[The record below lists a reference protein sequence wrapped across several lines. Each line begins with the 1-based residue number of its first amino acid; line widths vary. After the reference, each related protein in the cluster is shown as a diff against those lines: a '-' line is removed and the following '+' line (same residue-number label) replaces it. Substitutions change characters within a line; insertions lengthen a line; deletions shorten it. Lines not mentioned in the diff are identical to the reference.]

1 MRPKDAATVILVRDL
16 THVLVGERNAG
27 HAFMPNRYVFPGGG
41 VDATDWRVPAAT
53 ELTAQTAERLE
64 RDCTAPR
71 ARALG
76 IAAIRETFEETGLR
90 LATASRV
97 ADRLTSDFWHNF
109 KIAGVAPAL
118 DILHYFARAITPP
131 GRPRRF
137 DARFFLVDA
146 ADAAG
151 DLVGNGELLD
161 LRWVTFRELDELP
174 LPDIT
179 KRIVATAEKCVAEGI
194 ESVLASTP
202 TFWPK
207 GAKFEPEFL

>member
-16 THVLVGERNAG
+16 THVLVGERSAG

-53 ELTAQTAERLE
+53 ELTSRTSERLE
-64 RDCTAPR
+64 RDCTPPR

-90 LATASRV
+90 LAATSR
-97 ADRLTSDFWHNF
+97 AAERLISDFWNPF
-109 KIAGVAPAL
+109 RIAGVAPAL
-118 DILHYFARAITPP
+118 DILHYFARAVTPP

-151 DLVGNGELLD
+151 DIVGNGELLD
-161 LRWVTFRELDELP
+161 LHWVTFRELEQLP

-179 KRIVATAEKCVAEGI
+179 KKIVATAEKCVSEGI
-194 ESVLASTP
+194 EPVLASTP
-202 TFWPK
+202 TFWRK

>member
-16 THVLVGERNAG
+16 THVLVGARSAG

-41 VDATDWRVPAAT
+41 VDATDWRVPAAN
-53 ELTAQTAERLE
+53 ELRPETAVRLQH
-64 RDCTAPR
+64 DCTQPR

-90 LATASRV
+90 LATASRA
-97 ADRLTSDFWHNF
+97 ADRLIDDFWQPF
-109 KIAGVAPAL
+109 RVAGVAPAL

-146 ADAAG
+146 QDAEG
-151 DLVGNGELLD
+151 ELVGNGELED
-161 LRWVTFRELDELP
+161 LRWATFRELEELP

-179 KRIVATAEKCVAEGI
+179 KKIIGAAEKCVAEGI
-194 ESVLASTP
+194 EPVLASTP
-202 TFWPK
+202 TFWRK
-207 GAKFEPEFL
+207 GAKAEPEFL